1 GSEDDA
7 LTRLGPEEIGEFAR
21 LLGRIAGVGY
31 RDARR
36 RALLRAIRLGPRIRP
51 TAGVGREDHAGG
63 DARERR
69 GNRGKPGPDRTA
81 APGYLCRGGPV
92 GGGRAGGGQAPRR
105 PSLRPDPAHDP
116 GLAIAV
122 HRCEGVAEGSRV
134 GESVARVLPQAAL

>member
-81 APGYLCRGGPV
+81 APGYLCRGGPL
-92 GGGRAGGGQAPRR
+92 GGGRARRRRGGRR
-105 PSLRPDPAHDP
+105 GSTGP
-116 GLAIAV
+116 GSAD
-122 HRCEGVAEGSRV
+122 
-134 GESVARVLPQAAL
+134 